1 MTEAREAGAPTVVL
15 RPLPI
20 THPDAARLVEEV
32 QGEYVV
38 RYGSRDESPVDP
50 SEFEAPQG
58 AFFVAYVDGAPVA
71 TGAWRRRPGMTEL
84 GSTAVAEVKRMYVVA
99 TARRA
104 GLARRMLVHLEQTA
118 REAGVEV
125 MVLETGMRQPEA
137 IALYTAHGYERITD
151 FGHHA
156 GLPDVRSFARRLAGG

>member
-1 MTEAREAGAPTVVL
+1 MTDTGEVEAPTVVI
-15 RPLPI
+15 RALPI

-32 QGEYVV
+32 QEEYVV

-50 SEFEAPQG
+50 SEFEAPGG
-58 AFFVAYVDGAPVA
+58 AFFVAYDGAVPVA
-71 TGAWRRRPGMTEL
+71 TGAWRRRTGMTEL
-84 GSTAVAEVKRMYVVA
+84 GSTEVAEIKRMYVVA
-99 TARRA
+99 AARRA

-137 IALYTAHGYERITD
+137 IALYVGHGYERITD

-156 GLPDVRSFARRLAGG
+156 GLPDVRCFARRLGRD